1 MAELRLMKNDDIA
14 ECVELYMGAFPH
26 EGKVGEVFRENL
38 PPYFESYI
46 ANDYCMAYVLED
58 RERIVGLLTAAAM
71 PSIGETNIYID
82 TVAVLPACQHKGC
95 GTQMMN
101 DFIKM
106 THEKFY
112 SVTAMRSANGY
123 KLYSKVGFAEATDC
137 SFMLYIP
144 GVTQEL
150 NMLRAERKAL
160 KDELDRINKQ

>member
-1 MAELRLMKNDDIA
+1 M
-14 ECVELYMGAFPH
+14 
-26 EGKVGEVFRENL
+26 
-38 PPYFESYI
+38 
-46 ANDYCMAYVLED
+46 
-58 RERIVGLLTAAAM
+58 TAAAI
-71 PSIGETNIYID
+71 PGIGETNIYID
-82 TVAVLPACQHKGC
+82 TVAVLSVCQHKGY

-101 DFIKM
+101 DFIKK
-106 THEKFY
+106 TDEKFY

-123 KLYSKVGFAEATDC
+123 KLYSKVVFAEATGC

>member
-1 MAELRLMKNDDIA
+1 
-14 ECVELYMGAFPH
+14 
-26 EGKVGEVFRENL
+26 
-38 PPYFESYI
+38 
-46 ANDYCMAYVLED
+46 
-58 RERIVGLLTAAAM
+58 
-71 PSIGETNIYID
+71 
-82 TVAVLPACQHKGC
+82 
-95 GTQMMN
+95 MMN

-123 KLYSKVGFAEATDC
+123 KLYGKVGFAEATDC
-137 SFMLYIP
+137 FFMLYIP